1 MLDDLDVL
9 EVLKLGFV
17 GIAFLLA
24 ALTFLLLR
32 AEQKVTPYPRDKMI
46 KSISTFMAFS
56 LVLAVGSLFIQTRP
70 DPAEIQAYRT
80 TLTRLDALIDA
91 KVQGE
96 LTNPSVPPGLA
107 NLARRLQATMKAA
120 RDDGLLD

>member
-9 EVLKLGFV
+9 AVLKLGFV

-32 AEQKVTPYPRDKMI
+32 AEQKVKPYPRNKMI
-46 KSISTFMAFS
+46 ISIFAFMAFS

-70 DPAEIQAYRT
+70 DPAEIQAYRA
-80 TLTRLDALIDA
+80 TLIRLDALIDA
-91 KVQGE
+91 KVQDE
-96 LTNPSVPPGLA
+96 LTNSSVPPGLA
-107 NLARRLQATMKAA
+107 NLARRLQDTMEDA
-120 RDDGLLD
+120 RNNGLLD